1 MEKLKRI
8 LKEIKLVLSKE
19 LKNLIRVYRY
29 WREIRTRKQAISGT
43 DKIILEFIEAMGL
56 KGDLVRDMKITIP
69 LDGAVTLEVEMFAD
83 RMALRKGLMV
93 LKKFE
98 LTEKK

>member
-1 MEKLKRI
+1 MNRFKKLA
-8 LKEIKLVLSKE
+8 
-19 LKNLIRVYRY
+19 IRFGFVKK
-29 WREIRTRKQAISGT
+29 RKQATSGI

-69 LDGAVTLEVEMFAD
+69 RDGAVTLEVEMFAD